1 MEVEVEVAVVVA
13 DVFLL
18 RFGAPSPTRI
28 ADDCY
33 VGGSWAERE

>member
-18 RFGAPSPTRI
+18 RFGAPSPSRI

-33 VGGSWAERE
+33 VGGSRAERE